1 MLRVIN
7 GPWTGVELGNS
18 NHPDHRGADGTK
30 VPLMP
35 GSSQHCERS
44 VMHVRGSQASRTT
57 LQWNRQARFPY
68 SEPPLPP
75 PQVEPRH
82 HFSAKQ
88 PPITRSGARCLSCRS
103 SGTGHPMLCR
113 RHPNSRIRP
122 QISRRS
128 SSCSACLRI
137 WTGSPRTS
145 ASAYHRQPSSMRPS
159 RMR

>member
-7 GPWTGVELGNS
+7 GRWTGVELGNS

-57 LQWNRQARFPY
+57 LQWNRHASFPYPEPPFSTLSSGTGASLSCKTAPDHPLVARF
-68 SEPPLPP
+68 
-75 PQVEPRH
+75 
-82 HFSAKQ
+82 
-88 PPITRSGARCLSCRS
+88 LSCRP
-103 SGTGHPMLCR
+103 SGTGHPILCR

-128 SSCSACLRI
+128 SSLSACLRI

-145 ASAYHRQPSSMRPS
+145 ASAYHRHPSSIRPK